1 MPNRTTDFDLQA
13 YIDGQLDADGCKL
26 VEKLLEQD
34 PNLAAS
40 VACDVA
46 LRNEIRDFFD
56 SAAEPSLESMTLG
69 RELSKRLFLRR
80 WGTGLRQ
87 AALAASF
94 VAAGWIGNGVVTGSF
109 FTRPDNVPAFV
120 DEAVEAYHSLQ
131 LKLASALQLS
141 PDTTQLA
148 AYHDSGNVP
157 LPPMNG
163 HGVSFLG
170 SDLVPWDGGTA
181 ILLAYTMPNQKI
193 VTLFAA
199 EAETSNESEP
209 KLVTI
214 EGISTVFWT
223 RGYFAYVLSGDED
236 ASTLMTIAQ
245 SAAAQ
250 L

>member
-1 MPNRTTDFDLQA
+1 MPHRITDFDLQA
-13 YIDGQLDADGCKL
+13 YIDGQLDADSREV
-26 VEKLLEQD
+26 VESLLEQD
-34 PNLAAS
+34 PSLAAS
-40 VACDVA
+40 VASDVA
-46 LRNEIRDFFD
+46 LRKDITDFFN
-56 SAAEPSLESMTLG
+56 SAAEPSPQSMTLG
-69 RELSKRLFLRR
+69 RQLSKRLFLRR
-80 WGTGLRQ
+80 WGTGLKQ
-87 AALAASF
+87 AAVAASF

-131 LKLASALQLS
+131 LKLASALKLS
-141 PDTTQLA
+141 PDATQLA
-148 AYHDSGNVP
+148 AYHDGGNVP
-157 LPPMNG
+157 LPPMAG
-163 HGVSFLG
+163 PGVSFLG

-181 ILLAYTMPNQKI
+181 ILLAYTMPNRKV

-199 EAETSNESEP
+199 EADTSNETEP
-209 KLVTI
+209 KLVSI

-236 ASTLMTIAQ
+236 ASTLMTMAQ